1 MGYATDD
8 LNRRKDITT
17 NLVDSG
23 NQIEEEKAV
32 ELQKRRPTGK
42 AIGPYGPLPS
52 RKGLGGNFDVKN
64 MLGCVTAPGQLPGG
78 EVIADRTSANYA
90 QPD

>member
-17 NLVDSG
+17 NLVDSS

-32 ELQKRRPTGK
+32 ELQKRRPTGRLLK
-42 AIGPYGPLPS
+42 IQ
-52 RKGLGGNFDVKN
+52 F
-64 MLGCVTAPGQLPGG
+64 
-78 EVIADRTSANYA
+78 
-90 QPD
+90 